1 MFLKVLEQYRPEDV
15 AARIREATG
24 ADLHRALSA
33 QHIRPEHLYAMLSPA
48 AETAVDELSVR
59 ASSLTRMRFGNTI
72 QLYAPLYISNECANS
87 CLYCGFSVRNKIRRV
102 TLTMKE
108 RVTEAEA
115 ISAMGFRHILLLT
128 GEKPG
133 VMPPEEIA
141 ATISE
146 MKKIFPSVSI
156 EVYPMDVTGYTAT
169 VNAGADGLTIYQETY
184 DREAYARFHP
194 AGEKSRFEWRL
205 ASPERGGEAGFR
217 RIGIGALLGLSDWRV
232 DSFYTALHALY
243 LAKKYWRSQ
252 INISFPRITRAEGG
266 FVPEHSPSDN
276 ELTALIAAMRL
287 ILPDSGLTLSTREPA
302 PLRDKLIPLGITMMS
317 AGSKTDPG
325 GYGGDSH
332 ADSQFSVQDERTPEE
347 ISAVLKARGFDP
359 VWKDWDS
366 GFLSA

>member
-1 MFLKVLEQYRPEDV
+1 
-15 AARIREATG
+15 
-24 ADLHRALSA
+24 
-33 QHIRPEHLYAMLSPA
+33 
-48 AETAVDELSVR
+48 
-59 ASSLTRMRFGNTI
+59 
-72 QLYAPLYISNECANS
+72 
-87 CLYCGFSVRNKIRRV
+87 
-102 TLTMKE
+102 
-108 RVTEAEA
+108 
-115 ISAMGFRHILLLT
+115 
-128 GEKPG
+128 
-133 VMPPEEIA
+133 MPPEEIA